1 MTDISIRPATG
12 EDIER
17 IAEIQAACWRSA
29 YRGRPEEYGA
39 EIYTIYIQEAYQR
52 NGLGKRLIHNM
63 VSKFLALHYSSVII
77 WTFRNN
83 PNRPFYDNLGGKVV
97 RKSTYEI
104 DGVEYDVVGYG
115 WEDARRL
122 LSEGE

>member
-1 MTDISIRPATG
+1 
-12 EDIER
+12 
-17 IAEIQAACWRSA
+17 
-29 YRGRPEEYGA
+29 
-39 EIYTIYIQEAYQR
+39 
-52 NGLGKRLIHNM
+52 M